1 MLFILFILTL
11 KNLNN
16 LKEVLIRFDPYNIIN
31 HVDDEM
37 HTQVSCKKQCDI
49 CTNFMVEKSNVSL
62 KKEFAKLE
70 GLSHV
75 FPKMQFIL
83 HFV

>member
-16 LKEVLIRFDPYNIIN
+16 LKEVVLIRFDPYNIIN
-31 HVDDEM
+31 HIDDEM

-49 CTNFMVEKSNVSL
+49 STNFMVENSNVSL

-75 FPKMQFIL
+75 SPKM
-83 HFV
+83 